1 MTTVFFSFFL
11 VDEGREEA
19 NTTMS
24 GPSSD
29 RQ

>member
-11 VDEGREEA
+11 VDEDREEA

-29 RQ
+29 SQ

>member
-1 MTTVFFSFFL
+1 MTMVFFSFLL

-19 NTTMS
+19 STTMS

>member
-1 MTTVFFSFFL
+1 MTMVFFSFFL

-29 RQ
+29 R